1 MTRAQARRRRKR
13 KAKIQRMAVWTLV
26 YLFELLMSLV
36 PTAVTAALILPYAY
50 SKRGGYG
57 IGSEWLLILLVFCF
71 TYRTVHNWICDRIF
85 GEEA

>member
-13 KAKIQRMAVWTLV
+13 KAKIQRIAVWTLV

-36 PTAVTAALILPYAY
+36 PTAVTAALILPYVY
-50 SKRGGYG
+50 SERGGYG

-71 TYRTVHNWICDRIF
+71 AYRAVHNWICDRIF
-85 GEEA
+85 WEEA